1 MELGEKIKRLRLQHG
16 LTQEELAL
24 RCDLSKGF
32 ISQLERDLTSPS
44 IATLKDVLECLGT
57 DLRTFFS
64 EPEEEKIVFGTQDVF
79 DTRDEESGIAIS
91 WLIPNAQKNE
101 MEPILLELSPGGSTE
116 TDDPHAGEEFGYVL
130 NGQITIRL
138 GDKAHKCKKGE
149 SFYFQPHAPHC
160 LENHGKVPAE
170 VLWISSPPSF

>member
-79 DTRDEESGIAIS
+79 DTRDEERGTAIS
-91 WLIPNAQKNE
+91 WLIPNAQKKDI
-101 MEPILLELSPGGSTE
+101 EPIMVTLEPGAKTE
-116 TDDPHAGEEFGYVL
+116 TDLPHMGEEFGHVL
-130 NGQITIRL
+130 SGAVTLVL
-138 GDKAHKCKKGE
+138 GDQRYRVRKGD
-149 SFYFQPHAPHC
+149 SFSYKPSEQHY
-160 LENHGKVPAE
+160 LMNTGKTPAT
-170 VLWISSPPSF
+170 VLWVCTPPNF

>member
-1 MELGEKIKRLRLQHG
+1 MIQIGAKVRRLRTQRG
-16 LTQEELAL
+16 LTMEELAD
-24 RCDLSKGF
+24 RCELSKGF
-32 ISQLERDLTSPS
+32 ISLLERDLTSPS

-79 DTRDEESGIAIS
+79 DTRDEESGTAIS

-116 TDDPHAGEEFGYVL
+116 LDDPHAG
-130 NGQITIRL
+130 
-138 GDKAHKCKKGE
+138 
-149 SFYFQPHAPHC
+149 
-160 LENHGKVPAE
+160 
-170 VLWISSPPSF
+170 